1 MNGFK
6 KLLKVIS
13 LKSDIINMVLGILLI
28 ISLVFI
34 YLYPLNKLAIFIA
47 CTVGGFINMMNG
59 MRIMKDPVKKMTG
72 MTLLMTGLLLIVIGY
87 LITHYFIK

>member
-1 MNGFK
+1 MNGLK

-13 LKSDIINMVLGILLI
+13 LKSDIINIVLGILLI

-47 CTVGGFINMMNG
+47 CAAGGFINMMNG

-72 MTLLMTGLLLIVIGY
+72 MTLLMTGFLLIVIGY